1 MRYAA
6 AVIMLAVSATPAF
19 ADAVTYKGTL
29 GKLPI
34 VVELADPASDA
45 ELGFGRYA
53 YMSKGIDIPL
63 DPLDAEP
70 GTLAFVEQAPCTE
83 ETCTPTDDGTLI
95 KDGPIGAAWEL
106 RADGD
111 KLTGTWVDG
120 DKSLPIAL
128 TRIGSREIPDGM
140 ISTAGELADVTYSF
154 LYDTLRLTEETDPYD
169 FAKMQVDQ
177 QVSGETDWDGMRF
190 HYLTD
195 PRVGLAYPRIVKAG
209 DAPLFEANAYLESRQ
224 FAMNADALNCKA
236 KVYAGMGWM
245 GENFGGTLG
254 GWDEEQVTVTYLSPT
269 VLAWTESGSL
279 WCGGAYPENHINYHV
294 LDMATG
300 EPLELGLIFEGW
312 TGLPPASLV
321 DFIRQNREHDS
332 DAAWEAECG
341 IDNLIADYL
350 AVEFKQDGTVTFAL
364 SGLPHVI
371 GACGTDLLS
380 APITDLV
387 PYLASSAENYFPAVA
402 D

>member
-6 AVIMLAVSATPAF
+6 AVLVLALSVTPAF

-34 VVELADPASDA
+34 IVELVDPASSA

-70 GTLAFVEQAPCTE
+70 GTLAFVEQLPCTE
-83 ETCTPTDDGTLI
+83 DTCTPNDDGSLI
-95 KDGPIGAAWEL
+95 LDGPIGPVWEL
-106 RADGD
+106 KAYGEE
-111 KLTGTWVDG
+111 LTGTWVDG
-120 DKSLPIAL
+120 EKSLPIKL
-128 TRIGSREIPDGM
+128 TQVGSRAIDAAVVH
-140 ISTAGELADVTYSF
+140 TAGDLADVNIGF
-154 LYDTLRLTEETDPYD
+154 LFGEKRISPETDPYD
-169 FAKMQVDQ
+169 WEKFQVDQ
-177 QVSGETDWDGMRF
+177 QVTDETDWDGMRF

-195 PRVGLAYPRIVKAG
+195 PRVGLAFPRVVTAG
-209 DAPLFEANAYLESRQ
+209 DTPLFEANAYLEARQ

-236 KVYAGMGWM
+236 KLYAGMGYM
-245 GENFGGTLG
+245 GMDFGGTLG

-279 WCGGAYPENHINYHV
+279 WCGGAYPENHLNHHV
-294 LDMATG
+294 LDLATG
-300 EPLELGLIFEGW
+300 EPLELGRIFEGW
-312 TGLPPASLV
+312 TNVPAASLV
-321 DFIRQNREHDS
+321 DFIKQNREHDS
-332 DAAWEAECG
+332 DADWEAECG
-341 IDNLIADYL
+341 IDDLIADYL

-371 GACGTDLLS
+371 GACGTDLYS

-387 PYLASSAENYFPAVA
+387 PYLASSAENYFPALA